1 MHRDKSELDI
11 LTKINYMKIS
21 EKHKDESERLKLLES
36 YSILD
41 TLPEIDYDNLTAI
54 ASEICNTPISLVS
67 LIDSKRQW
75 FKSHHGLNVS
85 ETPKDYAFCAHA
97 IIDPNDVFIVQD
109 TRKDERF
116 FDNPLVTG
124 DPNVIFYAGVPL
136 VGANNLPIGTLCV
149 IDRKPKLL
157 SQTQI
162 IALKALANQVMNL
175 LELRKTKAQL
185 ERALQDVEKIN
196 LELESFAYIAAHDLK
211 SPLNNISS
219 ITDLFLDLYG
229 ENLQEDGLQLIE
241 LISFSSAKLRKLIEG
256 LLEYSKSNT
265 ILKEDKVEV
274 NLTELVNDIKGLCDF
289 ENNCE
294 ITLKSS
300 LNTIFTN
307 RIAIE
312 QIFINLVSNSIKY
325 NYNPRTEIEIEIK
338 EDDSKY
344 IISIKDNGSGISKE
358 NQDKVFQIFKV
369 LADEDKFGQRGNGIG
384 LATVKK
390 IIEALGGTIYIESEL
405 SAGTKFIFTLGK

>member
-1 MHRDKSELDI
+1 MHRDKSESDI
-11 LTKINYMKIS
+11 LTKINCMKIA
-21 EKHKDESERLKLLES
+21 EKHKHESERLKVLES

-41 TLPEIDYDNLTAI
+41 TLPEMDYDNLTAI

-85 ETPKDYAFCAHA
+85 ETPIDYAFCAHA
-97 IIDPNDVFIVQD
+97 IIDPNDIFIIQD
-109 TRKDERF
+109 TRKDEHF

-124 DPNVIFYAGVPL
+124 EPHIVFYAGVPL
-136 VGANNLPIGTLCV
+136 VGADDLPIGTLCV

-162 IALKALANQVMNL
+162 LALKALANQVMNL

-219 ITDLFLDLYG
+219 ITDLFLDSYG
-229 ENLQEDGLQLIE
+229 ENLQEDGLKLIE
-241 LISFSSAKLRKLIEG
+241 LISFSSEKLRKLIEG

-274 NLTELVNDIKGLCDF
+274 NLKELVKDIKGLFDF

-344 IISIKDNGSGISKE
+344 IISIKDNGAGISKE

-369 LADEDKFGQRGNGIG
+369 VAHEDKFGQRGNGIG

-390 IIEALGGTIYIESEL
+390 VIEALGGTIYIESEL
-405 SAGTKFIFTLGK
+405 GAGAKFIFTLGK

>member
-1 MHRDKSELDI
+1 
-11 LTKINYMKIS
+11 MKIP
-21 EKHKDESERLKLLES
+21 EKHKQESERLRLLES

-41 TLPEIDYDNLTAI
+41 SLPEIDYDNLTAI
-54 ASEICNTPISLVS
+54 ASEICNTHISLVS

-75 FKSHHGLNVS
+75 FKSHHGLDVT
-85 ETPKDYAFCAHA
+85 ETPKDFAFCAHA
-97 IIDPNDVFIVQD
+97 INEPSEVFIIPD
-109 TRKDERF
+109 ARRDNRF
-116 FDNPLVTG
+116 YDNPLVTG
-124 DPNVIFYAGVPL
+124 EPHVIFYAGVPL
-136 VGANNLPIGTLCV
+136 VGRDNLPLGTLCV
-149 IDRKPKLL
+149 IDNKPKLL

-162 IALKALANQVMNL
+162 KALKALANQVMNL
-175 LELRKTKAQL
+175 LELRKTKTQL
-185 ERALQDVEKIN
+185 EQALEDVEQQN
-196 LELESFAYIAAHDLK
+196 RELESFAYIAAHDLK

-219 ITDLFLDLYG
+219 LANLIINSYG
-229 ENLQEDGLQLIE
+229 EKLDKECQNFISLIAH
-241 LISFSSAKLRKLIEG
+241 SSDKLKKLIDG

-265 ILKEDKVEV
+265 MLKEDKVEV
-274 NLTELVNDIKGLCDF
+274 NLTELVKDIKGLFNF

-300 LNTIFTN
+300 LDTIFTN
-307 RIAIE
+307 RTAIE

-325 NYNPRTEIEIEIK
+325 NDKPRTEIEIDIK

-344 IISIKDNGSGISKE
+344 SFYIKDNGPGISKE

-369 LADEDKFGQRGNGIG
+369 LANQDKFGQRGNGIG

-405 SAGTKFIFTLGK
+405 GAGTKFIFTLEK

>member
-1 MHRDKSELDI
+1 MHRDKSESGI

-97 IIDPNDVFIVQD
+97 IIDPNEVFIVQD

-219 ITDLFLDLYG
+219 ITDLFLDSYG

-241 LISFSSAKLRKLIEG
+241 LISFSSEKLRKLIEG

-274 NLTELVNDIKGLCDF
+274 NVTELVKDIKGLCDF

-344 IISIKDNGSGISKE
+344 IISIKDNGAGISKE
-358 NQDKVFQIFKV
+358 NQEKVFQIFKV

>member
-1 MHRDKSELDI
+1 
-11 LTKINYMKIS
+11 MKIS
-21 EKHKDESERLKLLES
+21 EKHKHESERLKLLES

-124 DPNVIFYAGVPL
+124 EPNIIFYAGVPL
-136 VGANNLPIGTLCV
+136 VGANNLPLGTLCV
-149 IDRKPKLL
+149 IDHKPKLL

-162 IALKALANQVMNL
+162 LALKALANQVMNL

-185 ERALQDVEKIN
+185 ERALEDVKQIN
-196 LELESFAYIAAHDLK
+196 QELESFAYIAAHDLK

-219 ITDLFLDLYG
+219 ITDLFLNLYR
-229 ENLQEDGLQLIE
+229 EKLDEDGQKLIE
-241 LISFSSAKLRKLIEG
+241 LIAFSSAKLRKLIEG
-256 LLEYSKSNT
+256 LLEYGNSNT
-265 ILKEDKVEV
+265 LLKQDKVEV
-274 NLTELVNDIKGLCDF
+274 NLTELVKDIKGLFHF

-294 ITLKSS
+294 ITLKTS
-300 LNTIFTN
+300 LDTIFTN
-307 RIAIE
+307 RTAIE
-312 QIFINLVSNSIKY
+312 QIFINLISNSIKY
-325 NYNPRTEIEIEIK
+325 NYKPRTEIEIEIK
-338 EDDSKY
+338 ENDSKY
-344 IISIKDNGSGISKE
+344 IISIKDNGTGISKE
-358 NQDKVFQIFKV
+358 DQNKVFQIFKV
-369 LADEDKFGQRGNGIG
+369 LAQEDKFGQRGNGIG

-405 SAGTKFIFTLGK
+405 GAGAKFIFTLEK

>member
-1 MHRDKSELDI
+1 
-11 LTKINYMKIS
+11 MKIS

-162 IALKALANQVMNL
+162 LALKALANQVMNL

-219 ITDLFLDLYG
+219 ITDLFLDAYG
-229 ENLQEDGLQLIE
+229 DKLQEDGLKLIE
-241 LISFSSAKLRKLIEG
+241 LISFSSEKLRKLIEG

-274 NLTELVNDIKGLCDF
+274 NLTELVKDIKGLCDF
-289 ENNCE
+289 ENNCQ

-338 EDDSKY
+338 EDDCKY
-344 IISIKDNGSGISKE
+344 IISIKDNGAGISKE

-369 LADEDKFGQRGNGIG
+369 LAAEDKFGQRGNGIG

>member
-1 MHRDKSELDI
+1 
-11 LTKINYMKIS
+11 MKIS

-211 SPLNNISS
+211 SPLNNILS

>member
-1 MHRDKSELDI
+1 MHRDKSEADI

-97 IIDPNDVFIVQD
+97 IIDPNDIFIVQD

-149 IDRKPKLL
+149 LDHKPKLL

-162 IALKALANQVMNL
+162 LALKALANQVMNL

-219 ITDLFLDLYG
+219 ITDLFLDSYG
-229 ENLQEDGLQLIE
+229 EKLQEDGLKLIE

-265 ILKEDKVEV
+265 ILREDKVEV
-274 NLTELVNDIKGLCDF
+274 NLTELVKDIKGLFDF

-307 RIAIE
+307 RTAIE

-344 IISIKDNGSGISKE
+344 IISLKDNGPGISKE